1 MPEDSILA
9 GMKPS
14 ALGNVGRSLSN
25 QLAEV
30 DKLFTSDLSRRAR
43 HADGCINVAGVSKT
57 GAPADEFAM
66 ANRICAL
73 VPTTAM
79 AAITLPVRSRIG
91 LPTQR
96 QPISPSSSSMAQ
108 PIRLIS
114 AILLLQSLDRVI
126 GFSLLGVR
134 CSPPPALY
142 GGGAP
147 FKKCSAYWIAQA
159 KLAYR
164 DCAVFAAG
172 VR

>member
-1 MPEDSILA
+1 MIVSRPKSMPEDSILA

-79 AAITLPVRSRIG
+79 AAITLPVRSE
-91 LPTQR
+91 
-96 QPISPSSSSMAQ
+96 
-108 PIRLIS
+108 
-114 AILLLQSLDRVI
+114 D
-126 GFSLLGVR
+126 
-134 CSPPPALY
+134 
-142 GGGAP
+142 
-147 FKKCSAYWIAQA
+147 WIADA
-159 KLAYR
+159 TAADLTFLIFDGAADPANLR
-164 DCAVFAAG
+164 HFAASVSG
-172 VR
+172 SSYWVLVVGG